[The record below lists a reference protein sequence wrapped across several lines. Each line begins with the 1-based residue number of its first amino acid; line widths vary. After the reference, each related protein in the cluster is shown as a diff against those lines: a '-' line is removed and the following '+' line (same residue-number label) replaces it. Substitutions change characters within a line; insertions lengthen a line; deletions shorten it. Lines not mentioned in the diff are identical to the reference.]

1 MRERIWDC
9 INNYIKREILMKRS
23 NPILNI
29 LTAIL
34 AASGGCA
41 AVLSGFIVLHA
52 LLVGDFGVTD
62 GESVSSEATLIQESD
77 WPEDSST
84 PVTHQEETS
93 GLELPTDIATTAV
106 EEESE
111 VYSIE
116 EQQTE
121 ATEKSISLEYY
132 QALNR
137 ANAYSD
143 TMHMRKADIYDQLV
157 SAYGDK
163 FSPDAAQ
170 YAVDHI
176 TNDWESELPE
186 LSESVEADRNDA
198 GMSSSDIQ
206 DPVSME
212 EAPGAV
218 NAETYSAPETDVS
231 VSIDTLVWLSETGEK
246 YHRINNCGQMN
257 PEKARQVTLE
267 EAVRGGFGQCKNCY

>member
-1 MRERIWDC
+1 
-9 INNYIKREILMKRS
+9 MKRS

-52 LLVGDFGVTD
+52 LLVGDFGATD
-62 GESVSSEATLIQESD
+62 AEGKSVSSEAALIQESS
-77 WPEDSST
+77 WPEEAAA
-84 PVTHQEETS
+84 PVTRQEETP
-93 GLELPTDIATTAV
+93 GLELAADTETAAV
-106 EEESE
+106 EDESE
-111 VYSIE
+111 VRSSE

-121 ATEKSISLEYY
+121 KTENTENTISLEYY

-186 LSESVEADRNDA
+186 RVEADRNDA
-198 GMSSSDIQ
+198 GISSSDIQ
-206 DPVSME
+206 DSVSME
-212 EAPGAV
+212 EAPDAV

-231 VSIDTLVWLSETGEK
+231 VPVDTLVWLSETGEK

-267 EAVRGGFGQCKNCY
+267 EAVNGEFGQCKNCY

>member
-1 MRERIWDC
+1 
-9 INNYIKREILMKRS
+9 MKRS

-52 LLVGDFGVTD
+52 FFVGDFGATD
-62 GESVSSEATLIQESD
+62 GESVSSETALIQESD
-77 WPEDSST
+77 WPEDASA
-84 PVTHQEETS
+84 PVTQQEETS
-93 GLELPTDIATTAV
+93 GPELPTDIATTAV

-111 VYSIE
+111 VHSIE

-143 TMHMRKADIYDQLV
+143 TMHMRKTDIYDQLV

-186 LSESVEADRNDA
+186 RVEADRNDA

-206 DPVSME
+206 DSVSME

-231 VSIDTLVWLSETGEK
+231 VPVDTLVWLSETGEK

-267 EAVRGGFGQCKNCY
+267 EAVNGGFGQCKNCY